1 MEYDEIP
8 SVKYIANYVGRQQ
21 QMYMMKLCLRGRYTQ
36 RGGRRPFGVCAFI
49 CGMDGDEGRLFTTDP
64 AGIVSEWR
72 ANASGRNETPLRTY
86 LENNFKEGL
95 SEEEGVHLVL
105 SCLLEVSIFMMLQ
118 FTRIGMNVLIIMS
131 DG

>member
-1 MEYDEIP
+1 MD
-8 SVKYIANYVGRQQ
+8 
-21 QMYMMKLCLRGRYTQ
+21 RYTQ

-49 CGMDGDEGRLFTTDP
+49 CGMDGDEGHLFTTDP

-95 SEEEGVHLVL
+95 SEEEGVHLVI
-105 SCLLEVSIFMMLQ
+105 SCLLEVS
-118 FTRIGMNVLIIMS
+118 RCC
-131 DG
+131 

>member
-1 MEYDEIP
+1 MDYDEIP

-21 QMYMMKLCLRGRYTQ
+21 QMYIMNLCLNGRYTQ

-72 ANASGRNETPLRTY
+72 ANASGRNETALRAY
-86 LENNFKEGL
+86 LENNYKEGL

-105 SCLLEVSIFMMLQ
+105 SCLLEVSKLC
-118 FTRIGMNVLIIMS
+118 
-131 DG
+131 